1 MRYRQLLVC
10 GIGGSADRKCME
22 NILSYTVGMG
32 FKCLVLVYLNKL
44 SFLSLFFRLREHMKE
59 SMAARGVKLSFMP
72 MFIKATSMALLHFPI
87 LNSMIDPE
95 CTQITYKVGEE
106 FS

>member
-1 MRYRQLLVC
+1 MVL
-10 GIGGSADRKCME
+10 GGVQIENAWKE
-22 NILSYTVGMG
+22 VQKNILSYTVGMG

-44 SFLSLFFRLREHMKE
+44 SFLFLFFRLREHMKE
-59 SMAARGVKLSFMP
+59 SMATRGVKLSFMP

-87 LNSMIDPE
+87 LNSIIDPE